1 MWESSIWTLIADRHP
16 RTPPRV
22 FSVDVYIKA
31 QQASAFSLLSLC
43 ISAKIMHMCNF
54 FPPLPIQIKAP
65 SGFHRSEVKVQ
76 FPTRV
81 LVRRRSI
88 HLGGGRRPLLQLI
101 AVGNLWG
108 WPVSRAPETN
118 DVRPLIGCLQR
129 RRRQLARADRWD
141 AEQDPQGDGRAGE
154 PWRGGGGGERW
165 WRHGG
170 SGGGIPKQRGGG
182 HGEGL
187 LMSKETVPCWR
198 SLRGLLN
205 NNLRGHRSSGGIQ
218 RTTLDH
224 QCYSVKISARKVP

>member
-154 PWRGGGGGERW
+154 PWRGGGGSGDEDMAGQEEAFQSREVEVMEKVSW
-165 WRHGG
+165 WARRQFLAGD
-170 SGGGIPKQRGGG
+170 RCVVY
-182 HGEGL
+182 L
-187 LMSKETVPCWR
+187 TTT
-198 SLRGLLN
+198 
-205 NNLRGHRSSGGIQ
+205 SGGIGH
-218 RTTLDH
+218 RGG
-224 QCYSVKISARKVP
+224 SRGPR